1 LTGEKTYRFIFAGG
15 GTGGHLYPAIAV
27 AQQLMEL
34 KPDAEILFVGTKTK
48 IEASVVPALGFKF
61 RTIWISGFSRQLTL
75 RNLLFPVKLITALLQ
90 SLKIMISFKPTVVI
104 GTGSYIAGP
113 VVWAASVLGAKI
125 ILLEQN
131 SYPGITNRLLEK
143 KAEEIHLSFEES
155 KKYFR
160 QEAKLKLTGNPI
172 RINLVKKD
180 KDVSKKQFGFDKE
193 KKTLFITGGSLGA
206 KSINESIAKNIERV
220 KDYNLQVIWQTGKLY
235 FDKYKHLESDS
246 IKVLSFVDD
255 MSAAYSAADLVV
267 ARAGAT
273 TIAEVSFLGV
283 PVLFIPS
290 PNVAANH
297 QYKNAMALKDIEAG
311 EVINDTEI
319 ESNLLNKIE
328 SMINDEDLL
337 KKFSMNIKSISKPDA
352 AKVIAERAIM
362 LAERRL

>member
-1 LTGEKTYRFIFAGG
+1 MTNEKTYRFIFAGG

-48 IEASVVPALGFKF
+48 IEANVVPALGFKF

-90 SLKIMISFKPTVVI
+90 SLKIMISFKPNVVI

-180 KDVSKKQFGFDKE
+180 KDVSKKQFGFDNE

-235 FDKYKHLESDS
+235 FDKYKHFESDS